1 MTTFM
6 KVLALL
12 DFCTMAACGPKL
24 VESSP
29 KSAGTTAERV
39 AAISKLL
46 SKSAPLPSPLL
57 DAHFIEEQTGDGR
70 LGPSDFKAFYALTV
84 APAELPAW
92 RYALSKSKTWNHYSN
107 DEQIKREAPKKA
119 QSWWVS
125 GAELGRLELSSPH
138 SLSGRANGWVGIAP
152 DGRIFV
158 VAFTM
163 SLNDRNVFA

>member
-6 KVLALL
+6 NLLALL
-12 DFCTMAACGPKL
+12 VFCTMAACGPKL

-46 SKSAPLPSPLL
+46 SKTAPLPSSLL
-57 DAHFIEEQTGDGR
+57 DAHLIEEQTGDGR

-84 APAELPAW
+84 APVDLPAW
-92 RYALSKSKTWNHYSN
+92 RDALSKSKTWNHDSN
-107 DEQIKREAPKKA
+107 DARLKREAPKKA

-125 GAELGRLELSSPH
+125 GADLGVLE
-138 SLSGRANGWVGIAP
+138 
-152 DGRIFV
+152 F
-158 VAFTM
+158 
-163 SLNDRNVFA
+163 